1 MKDDKLTL
9 DDFKYVLLKLN
20 RATIQQYVIN
30 LARRYEHLRG
40 VSLSNVDKVKIGGDI
55 LDLFLIHGYLTKE
68 NTTDGTKSVTYLTP
82 VLSDE
87 DELFEQLKKEHT
99 VLTSKPIF
107 DCGTFTIGKR
117 LYTFMLKESKV
128 ELSSSNNAVVS
139 KLSSIPYELNL
150 DYISK
155 HRKPKSGVVDDNF
168 TQSTKLFRM
177 VARQNKD
184 EDIYFFWQYDNR
196 GRIYP
201 KSWTVNPHGDEWQK
215 VQIQFKNK
223 EIVKEE
229 NLKWIERDIANHY
242 GLDKESYETKD
253 EWFRLNRDK
262 ILDLKPSIIDKA
274 DKRLL
279 LQRSIKAY
287 KEALDGKAIGLP
299 VALDATSSSFQLMAL
314 LSRSK
319 KIAEWTNLTSKTRDD
334 VYIRLAEAYL
344 KLKDQEITKDRLLR
358 GRNFFKKPIMIYFYN
373 GMHKIKEAIP
383 NQAQRQEVLELVH
396 EMLDDCV
403 AVQDLINATYE
414 EAKNLDYMEWYMP
427 DGMKVSVPQIDH
439 EVIKHQG
446 KRFIATFRLDRVG
459 PNYENNHRSLAPN
472 LIHSI
477 DAYVNRQMILKS
489 SGDILPIH
497 DSFQIHPNYCD
508 EAISNYKSILNSIS
522 SDTQFLQ
529 RMLSNIAGKSICDPF
544 KDKEPIVVTSDYC
557 IC

>member
-1 MKDDKLTL
+1 MKENEKLTL
-9 DDFKYVLLKLN
+9 EDFKYVLLKLN

-40 VSLSNVDKVKIGGDI
+40 VSLSNVDKVKIGGSI
-55 LDLFLIHGYLTKE
+55 LDLFLINEYLTKE

-99 VLTSKPIF
+99 VLTSKPVF
-107 DCGTFTIGKR
+107 DCNTFTIGKR

-177 VARQNKD
+177 AARQNKD

-223 EIVKEE
+223 EVVKEE

-262 ILDLKPSIIDKA
+262 ILDLKPSILDKA

-279 LQRSIKAY
+279 LQRSVKAY

-299 VALDATSSSFQLMAL
+299 VALDATSSSFQLMSL

-319 KIAEWTNLTSKTRDD
+319 KIAEWTNLTSTTRDD

-344 KLKDQEITKDRLLR
+344 KLKDQEITKDRLLK

-383 NQAQRQEVLELVH
+383 NQAQRQEVLDLVH

-414 EAKNLDYMEWYMP
+414 EARYLDYMEWYMP

-439 EVIKHQG
+439 EVIKHKG
-446 KRFIATFRLDRVG
+446 KRFIATFRLDKVG

-472 LIHSI
+472 LIHS
-477 DAYVNRQMILKS
+477 KS
-489 SGDILPIH
+489 
-497 DSFQIHPNYCD
+497 C
-508 EAISNYKSILNSIS
+508 
-522 SDTQFLQ
+522 
-529 RMLSNIAGKSICDPF
+529 C
-544 KDKEPIVVTSDYC
+544 V
-557 IC
+557 